1 MSIQSY
7 YRTKIK
13 THAKFNKGLFKRKV
27 TRPLTG
33 LVEAP
38 KVEKHVLPED
48 RLLVHLHRMS

>member
-1 MSIQSY
+1 MIEQ
-7 YRTKIK
+7 KIK

-38 KVEKHVLPED
+38 KMEKHVLPED